1 MKYFPMKKFIVI
13 IIITLV
19 FFHKATAQV
28 GKVGINTTSP
38 AAMLHVKD
46 SSVVF
51 TGPAS
56 LPADPGTPPVS
67 GSGSRLMWYPD
78 KAAFRVGA
86 VGGTQ
91 WNETN
96 IGNISFAAGY
106 NTKAS
111 GSYSSALGSQTT
123 ASGYYS
129 TAIGEFT
136 VASGNTAV
144 ALGSQSEASGHSSFS
159 TGFLTN
165 SVGDFS
171 SSMGINTD
179 ANAYASFVIGRY
191 NDPTYLSATSW
202 NQADPL
208 FIIGNGTSNF
218 RSNALTVLKNAR
230 TGINTTSP
238 LAMLHV
244 NNGSV
249 VFANTSNQSVVNP
262 PISGAGTRMMW
273 YHSKSAFRAGNVDA
287 DQWDQ
292 DSIGFYSIALGKDV
306 KARGYK
312 STAFGSG
319 NTAYGE
325 ASTAFGME
333 TFALGWASTS
343 LGWGTVASGGRSLA
357 VCHFTKAQG
366 ENSLSTGVGTVA
378 NGYGSTVVGMFNDS
392 IIAAQTN
399 GASPTTPLFI
409 VGNGTTYTARSNA
422 FTVLKN
428 GNIGIGTSAP
438 GYLLNFPNALGDK
451 ISLWG
456 NSGAHYGFGIQSNAL
471 QIHTDVVNSDVVFG
485 HGSSASLT
493 ETMRVKGNGRVGIG
507 TNSPAF
513 KLDVADRI
521 RIRTGSGGETAGLW
535 LNKAD
540 NTAVVSFIGMYSDSY
555 VGIYSELGASWNF
568 LMNLYNGNI
577 GIGITPTQKLHVS
590 GNGLFTGTVTAS
602 CGVLVCSDIRYKTN
616 IRPLSNSLSNV
627 LALRGIYYD
636 WNKEVFPEKHFDDR
650 SQIGFAAQDLEKIYP
665 EMVHTD
671 EEGFKT
677 VDYSRLTPVLVEAI
691 KEQQVMIN
699 TQDEKINT
707 QSELL
712 RSQQKQIDFLKRE
725 LVELKDRTNSI
736 VNRQEGVEAINEQ
749 QEQINFLLKELS
761 DLKSVSG
768 KK

>member
-1 MKYFPMKKFIVI
+1 MKKVLI
-13 IIITLV
+13 ILIITAGFLKNV
-19 FFHKATAQV
+19 LAQT
-28 GKVGINTTSP
+28 GKVGINTTAP

-51 TGPAS
+51 TGPPT
-56 LPADPGTPPVS
+56 LPANPGTTPVS

-111 GSYSSALGSQTT
+111 GNYSSALGAQTT
-123 ASGYYS
+123 ASGYHS
-129 TAIGEFT
+129 TAMGEFT

-144 ALGSQSEASGHSSFS
+144 ALGSQTEASGHSSFS

-171 SSMGINTD
+171 SAMGINTD
-179 ANAYASFVIGRY
+179 ANAYVSFVVGRY
-191 NDPTYLSATSW
+191 NDPNYISATSW

-208 FIIGNGTSNF
+208 FIIGNGTSNGI

-230 TGINTTSP
+230 TGINTASP

-244 NNGSV
+244 NDGSV

-262 PISGAGTRMMW
+262 PISGTGTRMMW

-287 DQWDQ
+287 DQWDG
-292 DSIGFYSIALGKDV
+292 DSIGYYSTALGKNV
-306 KARGYK
+306 KARGYM
-312 STAFGSG
+312 STALGHG
-319 NTAYGE
+319 TTAYGE
-325 ASTAFGME
+325 ASTALGLE
-333 TFALGWASTS
+333 TKALGWAATS
-343 LGWGTVASGGRSLA
+343 MGDGSIASGDRSLA
-357 VCHFTKAQG
+357 AGNHTRAQG
-366 ENSLSTGVGTVA
+366 DYSFSTGIITVA

-392 IIAAQTN
+392 IIAAQTS
-399 GASPTTPLFI
+399 GSTPTTPLFI
-409 VGNGTTYTARSNA
+409 VGNGSTHTVRSNA
-422 FTVLKN
+422 LTVLKN
-428 GNIGIGTSAP
+428 GNIGIGMSAP
-438 GYLLNFPNALGDK
+438 GYLVNFPNALGDK

-471 QIHTDVVNSDVVFG
+471 QIHSDVVSSDVVFG
-485 HGSSASLT
+485 YGSSASLT
-493 ETMRVKGNGRVGIG
+493 ETMRIKGNGKVGIG
-507 TNSPAF
+507 TNSPAY

-521 RIRTGSGGETAGLW
+521 RIRTGSGGESAGLW
-535 LNKAD
+535 LNKSD
-540 NTAVVSFIGMYSDSY
+540 NTAAVSFIGMYTDSY

-568 LMNLYNGNI
+568 LMNLTNGNI

-616 IRPLSNSLSNV
+616 IRPLTNSLSNV

-636 WNKEVFPEKHFDDR
+636 WKKEAYPEKQFDDK

-671 EEGFKT
+671 DEGFKT

-691 KEQQVMIN
+691 KEQQSQIDVL
-699 TQDEKINT
+699 T
-707 QSELL
+707 SELN
-712 RSQQKQIDFLKRE
+712 
-725 LVELKDRTNSI
+725 ELKEMLRTMSKNG
-736 VNRQEGVEAINEQ
+736 NQ
-749 QEQINFLLKELS
+749 
-761 DLKSVSG
+761 
-768 KK
+768 